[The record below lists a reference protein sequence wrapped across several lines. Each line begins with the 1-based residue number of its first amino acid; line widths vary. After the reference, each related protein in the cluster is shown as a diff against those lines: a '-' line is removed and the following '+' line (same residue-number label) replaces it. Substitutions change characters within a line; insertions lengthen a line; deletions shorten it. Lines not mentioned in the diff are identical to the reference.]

1 MSQKPARPHVLVR
14 NAVLPN
20 GDVYLEQP
28 YSRQQNLTSNNLS
41 FRDYYRGAVD
51 TNSTYLGNV
60 VKSASSNRS
69 QAFIGVPLYFP
80 SNQSLLGIWAGGI
93 DFTILNKELQSLNLS
108 QSNNERVVYVDGNGI
123 KVADS
128 RPGISS
134 NDSFSELESFQNA
147 IRGESG
153 STVEVVNQTTLSISY
168 YPVEALQNTWAVLWM
183 RLISGDIAENS
194 TATAFG

>member
-1 MSQKPARPHVLVR
+1 M
-14 NAVLPN
+14 PN
-20 GDVYLEQP
+20 GDVYLEEP
-28 YSRQQNLTSNNLS
+28 YSRQQDLTSNNLS
-41 FRDYYRGAVD
+41 FSDYYRGAVD

-60 VKSASSNRS
+60 IKTASSNRS
-69 QAFIGVPLYFP
+69 QALIGVPLYSP

>member
-1 MSQKPARPHVLVR
+1 M
-14 NAVLPN
+14 
-20 GDVYLEQP
+20 
-28 YSRQQNLTSNNLS
+28 
-41 FRDYYRGAVD
+41 
-51 TNSTYLGNV
+51 
-60 VKSASSNRS
+60 
-69 QAFIGVPLYFP
+69 
-80 SNQSLLGIWAGGI
+80 
-93 DFTILNKELQSLNLS
+93 
-108 QSNNERVVYVDGNGI
+108 DGNGI

>member
-93 DFTILNKELQSLNLS
+93 DFAILNNEIQSLNLGCS
-108 QSNNERVVYVDGNGI
+108 DTSSFIHVTSAPTGTVTFDGLN
-123 KVADS
+123 
-128 RPGISS
+128 
-134 NDSFSELESFQNA
+134 L
-147 IRGESG
+147 
-153 STVEVVNQTTLSISY
+153 
-168 YPVEALQNTWAVLWM
+168 
-183 RLISGDIAENS
+183 
-194 TATAFG
+194 